1 MLFFQQKN
9 SEIIKSKNNHTKTT
23 YLEILQSTYYIKLKK
38 VRKFYLLQIFSMF
51 SIEYSYTIVI
61 VI

>member
-38 VRKFYLLQIFSMF
+38 VRKFYLLQIFS
-51 SIEYSYTIVI
+51 V
-61 VI
+61 